1 MSEELLKAAIALRDD
16 MIARAKANDADD
28 IVVEAGAGVW
38 HRFNEAIDAAQPVEG
53 LRAALEECASV
64 RTDLDDRSDYARGWN
79 DARFR
84 IRQIANKALASETTP
99 ASDIAAEGVS
109 DAEAVREACAKVA
122 DAYADDQDKTVRA
135 SCVAAAI
142 RAMPLPQ
149 AEAAKVAPVAWMYEK
164 DGVVDIVKS
173 RSKRPEYFTENGWT
187 ETPLIPAPKGQ
198 SDE

>member
-16 MIARAKANDADD
+16 MIARAKANNPDD

-53 LRAALEECASV
+53 LREAAEEVIATAFDYYTARNGRRCSIEG
-64 RTDLDDRSDYARGWN
+64 DDGEKCWIVPFDQFEALRS
-79 DARFR
+79 
-84 IRQIANKALASETTP
+84 ALTSETTP

-149 AEAAKVAPVAWMYEK
+149 AEAAKAEP
-164 DGVVDIVKS
+164 D
-173 RSKRPEYFTENGWT
+173 ENGGG
-187 ETPLIPAPKGQ
+187 E
-198 SDE
+198 